1 MRRLLATVF
10 SVTAILVVLFIMNQ
24 AGNIGVPW
32 EFNLLIV
39 ATIVIIVFGLIRTW
53 LRP

>member
-1 MRRLLATVF
+1 MRRIFATLF

-24 AGNIGVPW
+24 AGNMGVPG

-39 ATIVIIVFGLIRTW
+39 VTIVIIVMGLIRIW

>member
-1 MRRLLATVF
+1 MRRIFATVF
-10 SVTAILVVLFIMNQ
+10 SITAILVVLFISSQ

-32 EFNLLIV
+32 EFNLIII
-39 ATIVIIVFGLIRTW
+39 ATIVIIIIGLIKTW